1 MKTSTRIRI
10 LLLITLPAL
19 LAAAASVIGMLL
31 TPDLPETLAVH
42 WGFDGT
48 VDRVDG
54 LGSFI
59 GIVAVLVPAFIAAM
73 VAFSITALRAGT
85 SQLFVRSVVG
95 MSIWF
100 GFFVSVSIF
109 LSVQSQRG
117 VADVEAQPV
126 SSALVPLLV
135 GFVVAVAAAA
145 IGMLVTPK
153 VPVTTRHRAEALGIE
168 LTAGEQAYWSG
179 TAHSPRGYIAA
190 PIGSILLIVVV
201 FTLAGFPAWL
211 TVIVSLVL
219 GSLFTLISWHVVVDR
234 RGLTVTGALGF
245 PRFRI
250 PLDDVVAARAT
261 TLNAF
266 SEFGGWGL
274 RIGRS
279 GEWGVVVRS
288 GDTIEVE
295 RKRGAPFVVTVDD
308 AATGAALLTSLARRT
323 AK

>member
-1 MKTSTRIRI
+1 MNRSTRTRI
-10 LLLITLPAL
+10 LLLITVPAL
-19 LAAAASVIGMLL
+19 LAAAASIVGMLL

-42 WGFDGT
+42 WGVDGS

-59 GIVAVLVPAFIAAM
+59 AIVAALVPGFIAAM
-73 VAFSITALRAGT
+73 VGFSITSLRTGT

-100 GFFVSVSIF
+100 GVFVSLSIY
-109 LSVQSQRG
+109 LSVLSQRG
-117 VADVEAQPV
+117 TTDVETLPV

-135 GFVVAVAAAA
+135 AFVAAVVAAA
-145 IGMLVTPK
+145 IGVLVTPK
-153 VPVTTRHRAEALGIE
+153 VPVTTRLRAEALGIE

-179 TAHSPRGYIAA
+179 TARSPRGYIAL

-201 FTLAGFPAWL
+201 FTVAGIPVWL
-211 TVIVSLVL
+211 TAIVSLLL
-219 GSLFTLISWHVVVDR
+219 GSLFTLLSWHVVVDR
-234 RGLTVTGALGF
+234 RGLSVTGALGF

-250 PLDDVVAARAT
+250 PVEDVVAARAT

-266 SEFGGWGL
+266 SEFGGWGV

-308 AATGAALLTSLARRT
+308 AATGAALLTSLARRSGD
-323 AK
+323 